1 MPFQIVRDNIVHM
14 KTDAIVNAANTQLQ
28 AGGGVCGSIFDAA
41 GLEELTRACGKIGHC
56 DVGGAVLTPGFRLP
70 AKYVIHAVG
79 PIWQGGGQGEEKL
92 LRACYQSALNLAHE
106 HNLSSIAF
114 PLISSGIFGYPK
126 DQALQV
132 AISAI
137 GEFLLHRDMAV
148 YLVVYDRDSFRLSE
162 KLFASIQS
170 FIDDHYVSGRE
181 DLPHLRRRHDHMDH
195 ADMCAAESISDDPVS
210 AAETASAMAP
220 APKKFPLFAPLSLQ
234 NALRHV
240 PDTFS
245 QSVLKWI
252 DQKSLK
258 DVDVYKKANL
268 DRKLFSKL
276 RSNIHYTP
284 SKQTAIALAVAMKLT
299 LDETNELLAKAGYAL
314 SPCSRFDL
322 IVSYFIRKG
331 NYNIF
336 EINQALFAFDE
347 GLLGA

>member
-14 KTDAIVNAANTQLQ
+14 KTDAIVNAANTRLT

-41 GLEELTRACGKIGHC
+41 GYEKLQRECIAIGHC
-56 DVGGAVLTPGFRLP
+56 DVGGAVITKGYNLM
-70 AKYVIHAVG
+70 AKHIIHAVG
-79 PIWQGGGQGEEKL
+79 PIWQGGDHNEEML
-92 LRACYQSALNLAHE
+92 LRSCYLNALNLAKE
-106 HNLSSIAF
+106 NGIASISF

-126 DQALQV
+126 DQALQT

-137 GEFLLHRDMAV
+137 GEFLLHNDMSV
-148 YLVVYDRDSFRLSE
+148 YLVVYDRDAYHLSE

-170 FIDDHYVSGRE
+170 YIDDHYVSSRE
-181 DLPHLRRRHDHMDH
+181 DLAHLRRPPNREFPNPDGNTGGY
-195 ADMCAAESISDDPVS
+195 AG
-210 AAETASAMAP
+210 AP
-220 APKKFPLFAPLSLQ
+220 APMTAPATKAAPAPAKASIFASVSLQ

-240 PDTFS
+240 TDTFS
-245 QSVLKWI
+245 QSVLHWI
-252 DQKSLK
+252 DRKGLK

-276 RSNIHYTP
+276 RGNKNYAP
-284 SKQTAIALAVAMKLT
+284 SKQTAIALTIALELNMDDT
-299 LDETNELLAKAGYAL
+299 IDLLARAGYAL

-347 GLLGA
+347 DLLGA

>member
-1 MPFQIVRDNIVHM
+1 MPFQIVRDNIVHR
-14 KTDAIVNAANTQLQ
+14 KTDAVVNAANARLT

-41 GLEELTRACGKIGHC
+41 GYEELQKECSAIGHC
-56 DVGGAVLTPGFRLP
+56 DVGGAVITKGYKLP
-70 AKYVIHAVG
+70 AKYIIHAVG
-79 PIWQGGGQGEEKL
+79 PVWQGGNHHEEML
-92 LRACYQSALNLAHE
+92 LRSCYLKALNLAKE
-106 HNLSSIAF
+106 NGLESISF

-126 DQALQV
+126 DQALQI

-137 GEFLLHRDMAV
+137 GEFLLHNDMTV
-148 YLVVYDRDSFRLSE
+148 YLVVYDPDAYQLSA

-170 FIDDHYVSGRE
+170 YIDDHYVSGRE
-181 DLPHLRRRHDHMDH
+181 GLRHLRRLQDSASPDFGDKN
-195 ADMCAAESISDDPVS
+195 ADIFAG
-210 AAETASAMAP
+210 ASVPMAAP
-220 APKKFPLFAPLSLQ
+220 APAPAPAKASVFAPSSLQ
-234 NALRHV
+234 NALLHV
-240 PDTFS
+240 TETFS

-252 DQKSLK
+252 DRKGLK

-276 RSNIHYTP
+276 RGNIKYVP
-284 SKQTAIALAVAMKLT
+284 SKQTAIALAIALE
-299 LDETNELLAKAGYAL
+299 LNPDETNELLARAGYAL

-347 GLLGA
+347 ELLGA